1 VAETGEL
8 PMQVNGNNIVPK
20 EVSEDGVGP
29 KGGSNKNPTTWNS
42 KHNI

>member
-1 VAETGEL
+1 VAETGDL

-29 KGGSNKNPTTWNS
+29 KGGINTNPKTLNS
-42 KHNI
+42 KFH